1 MQPELVLKVI
11 SHTVIGIFL
20 LTLLLVLLIALRKEL
35 NGDAP
40 LRGIVHL
47 SFGVIGICTFVAL
60 MTTYFQARKMILPQS
75 KFQRIDVASVLHPPG
90 AIS

>member
-1 MQPELVLKVI
+1 MQPELAIKVI

-20 LTLLLVLLIALRKEL
+20 LTLLLILLVALRKEL
-35 NGDAP
+35 SGYAP

-47 SFGVIGICTFVAL
+47 SFCVIGICTFVAL

-75 KFQRIDVASVLHPPG
+75 KFQRIDVASVLQPSGP
-90 AIS
+90 IS